1 MKYRIEVSEEQLRV
15 IGLAV
20 DEYMRLRM
28 GQFDA
33 LAEELALDG
42 VADRIEAYK
51 DDYQRG
57 ILNERGYSI
66 ERMFEAAYK
75 MAYPPHGC
83 RGRQHDS
90 WGTCIDIVH
99 AIEHQ
104 QWLDS
109 PGEKRESP
117 GTTNRSFKPIPLGHE
132 PFPKIERGGRM
143 SCLSCEN
150 YIPLDPPIQRTDSN
164 GQTYEIPGLCK
175 IGADHIISGLP
186 VYLPTAK
193 CDKITEAP
201 LQNGS

>member
-1 MKYRIEVSEEQLRV
+1 
-15 IGLAV
+15 
-20 DEYMRLRM
+20 M

-33 LAEELALDG
+33 FAEELALDG

-90 WGTCIDIVH
+90 WGTCIDLVH

-109 PGEKRESP
+109 PVEKRESP

-132 PFPKIERGGRM
+132 PFPKIERV
-143 SCLSCEN
+143 E
-150 YIPLDPPIQRTDSN
+150 
-164 GQTYEIPGLCK
+164 E
-175 IGADHIISGLP
+175 
-186 VYLPTAK
+186 
-193 CDKITEAP
+193 
-201 LQNGS
+201 

>member
-1 MKYRIEVSEEQLRV
+1 MSDKEISDPRRRGQKMKYRIEVSEEQLRV

-75 MAYPPHGC
+75 MAYPPSSTSSGWIP
-83 RGRQHDS
+83 RGKSENPPGRQIAPS
-90 WGTCIDIVH
+90 SLSRWGM
-99 AIEHQ
+99 
-104 QWLDS
+104 S
-109 PGEKRESP
+109 
-117 GTTNRSFKPIPLGHE
+117 RSRRL
-132 PFPKIERGGRM
+132 RG
-143 SCLSCEN
+143 
-150 YIPLDPPIQRTDSN
+150 
-164 GQTYEIPGLCK
+164 
-175 IGADHIISGLP
+175 
-186 VYLPTAK
+186 
-193 CDKITEAP
+193 
-201 LQNGS
+201 

>member
-28 GQFDA
+28 GQFDD
-33 LAEELALDG
+33 LAEDLAYDG
-42 VADRIEAYK
+42 TPRVKALTGKYTYDTALQKRRSNIK
-51 DDYQRG
+51 NLFD
-57 ILNERGYSI
+57 
-66 ERMFEAAYK
+66 AAYK
-75 MAYPPHGC
+75 MAFPPRGY

-117 GTTNRSFKPIPLGHE
+117 GTTNRSFKHIPLWHE
-132 PFPKIERGGRM
+132 PFPKIERV
-143 SCLSCEN
+143 E
-150 YIPLDPPIQRTDSN
+150 
-164 GQTYEIPGLCK
+164 E
-175 IGADHIISGLP
+175 
-186 VYLPTAK
+186 
-193 CDKITEAP
+193 
-201 LQNGS
+201 

>member
-132 PFPKIERGGRM
+132 PYPKIERV
-143 SCLSCEN
+143 E
-150 YIPLDPPIQRTDSN
+150 
-164 GQTYEIPGLCK
+164 E
-175 IGADHIISGLP
+175 
-186 VYLPTAK
+186 
-193 CDKITEAP
+193 
-201 LQNGS
+201 

>member
-28 GQFDA
+28 GQFDDSAEDLAYDGTPRVKA
-33 LAEELALDG
+33 LTGKYTYDTALQKRRSNIKNLFD
-42 VADRIEAYK
+42 
-51 DDYQRG
+51 
-57 ILNERGYSI
+57 
-66 ERMFEAAYK
+66 AAYK
-75 MAYPPHGC
+75 MAFPPRGY

-132 PFPKIERGGRM
+132 PFPKIERV
-143 SCLSCEN
+143 E
-150 YIPLDPPIQRTDSN
+150 
-164 GQTYEIPGLCK
+164 E
-175 IGADHIISGLP
+175 
-186 VYLPTAK
+186 
-193 CDKITEAP
+193 
-201 LQNGS
+201 

>member
-33 LAEELALDG
+33 FAEELALDG

-109 PGEKRESP
+109 PGGKAR
-117 GTTNRSFKPIPLGHE
+117 IPRDDKSLLQAY
-132 PFPKIERGGRM
+132 PA
-143 SCLSCEN
+143 
-150 YIPLDPPIQRTDSN
+150 
-164 GQTYEIPGLCK
+164 
-175 IGADHIISGLP
+175 GA
-186 VYLPTAK
+186 
-193 CDKITEAP
+193 
-201 LQNGS
+201 

>member
-1 MKYRIEVSEEQLRV
+1 MTNGDFIRSMTDEDITENLTPGICNLIQHRDPERCQTREHCFHCV

-33 LAEELALDG
+33 FAEELTLDG

-90 WGTCIDIVH
+90 WGTCIDLVH

-109 PGEKRESP
+109 PKDKREKP
-117 GTTNRSFKPIPLGHE
+117 RTTNRSFEPVPLGHE
-132 PFPKIERGGRM
+132 PFPKIERV
-143 SCLSCEN
+143 E
-150 YIPLDPPIQRTDSN
+150 
-164 GQTYEIPGLCK
+164 E
-175 IGADHIISGLP
+175 
-186 VYLPTAK
+186 
-193 CDKITEAP
+193 
-201 LQNGS
+201 

>member
-1 MKYRIEVSEEQLRV
+1 MSDKEISDPRRRGQKMKYRIEVSEEQLRV

-57 ILNERGYSI
+57 ILNERSYSI

-99 AIEHQ
+99 A
-104 QWLDS
+104 S
-109 PGEKRESP
+109 
-117 GTTNRSFKPIPLGHE
+117 E
-132 PFPKIERGGRM
+132 PRQHSLNFTAARM
-143 SCLSCEN
+143 EA
-150 YIPLDPPIQRTDSN
+150 T
-164 GQTYEIPGLCK
+164 GWV
-175 IGADHIISGLP
+175 ISW
-186 VYLPTAK
+186 A
-193 CDKITEAP
+193 
-201 LQNGS
+201 